1 MIIPSID
8 IMGGKAV
15 QLRQGKKLVLTSE
28 ISPMELAKVFNRYG
42 EVAVIDLDSALG
54 QGDNKQL
61 IMELCQVADIRA
73 GGGVRDV
80 ETARS
85 LLRAGAKQ
93 VIIGTAAEPEL
104 LSQLP
109 SDRVMVALDQID
121 GNVVD
126 NGWRVD
132 TGETVV
138 ERAERLAPYCGG
150 FLSTFVQGEGC
161 MEGVDEKAVVAL
173 RDRVSRPLTIAGGVA
188 TGTEAVALSKL
199 GVDVQ
204 VGMALY
210 TGKLDLGDVISDSLN
225 WGANGLIPTVVVDQY
240 GTLLMQAYSS
250 RESLREALTSG
261 QGVYYS
267 RSRQALWRKGET
279 SFNTQ
284 QLLSCRPDCD
294 FDSIKFVVSQT
305 GNACHRNSYSCF
317 DPSASRRFDMER
329 LFAIIDDRR
338 STAHDSECN
347 SYTQTL
353 LRDRRLLSKKIMEEA
368 YEVVSF
374 SSRANLKWE
383 IADLLYFVS
392 VLANAEGV
400 TWREIEAELGG
411 RNK

>member
-15 QLRQGKKLVLTSE
+15 QLRQGKKLVLTSDT
-28 ISPMELAKVFNRYG
+28 SPMELAKEFNRYG

-61 IMELCQVADIRA
+61 IMDLCQVADIRA

-80 ETARS
+80 ATARA

-109 SDRVMVALDQID
+109 SERVMVALDQID
-121 GNVVD
+121 GKVVD
-126 NGWRVD
+126 NGWTSD
-132 TGETVV
+132 TGESVFG
-138 ERAERLAPYCGG
+138 RAERLAPYCSG

-161 MEGVDEKAVVAL
+161 MQGIDQSAVIAL
-173 RDRVSRPLTIAGGVA
+173 RDKVSRPLTIAGGVA
-188 TGTEAVALSKL
+188 TGSEATALSKL

-210 TGKLDLGDVISDSLN
+210 TGNIDLGEAISDSLN
-225 WGANGLIPTVVVDQY
+225 WGANGLIPTVVIDQF
-240 GTLLMQAYSS
+240 GMLLMQAYSS
-250 RESLREALTSG
+250 RESLREALSSG

-267 RSRQALWRKGET
+267 RSRQELWRKGET
-279 SFNTQ
+279 SGNVQ
-284 QLLSCRPDCD
+284 QLLSCRADCD
-294 FDSIKFVVSQT
+294 LDSIRFVVSQT
-305 GNACHRNSYSCF
+305 GKACHKNTYSCF
-317 DPSASRRFDMER
+317 DPSGSRRFDMER
-329 LFAIIDDRR
+329 LFEVIDKRKR
-338 STAHDSECN
+338 DSKNLNSN
-347 SYTQTL
+347 SYTQSL
-353 LRDRRLLSKKIMEEA
+353 IQDRQLLSKKIMEEA

-374 SSRANLKWE
+374 SSRENLKWE

-392 VLANAEGV
+392 VLANSEGV

-411 RNK
+411 RNR